1 MSTKRPTTAGR
12 AATTQ
17 SEPRWSRSGPLRRD
31 PGHSERSKMPTKKK
45 PRNLRRPGA
54 NFTKT
59 ILVGAV
65 LYYYERPC
73 VIRLKLTA
81 VPSSGAKP

>member
-1 MSTKRPTTAGR
+1 MTT
-12 AATTQ
+12 
-17 SEPRWSRSGPLRRD
+17 
-31 PGHSERSKMPTKKK
+31 TKK
-45 PRNLRRPGA
+45 PWHLRRPGA

-59 ILVGAV
+59 VLDGAV

-73 VIRLKLTA
+73 VIRLKKTPVTA